1 MRQVI
6 TVKLNSKLALSWQSY
21 NWTAFDCK
29 SGPAEK
35 YI

>member
-1 MRQVI
+1 
-6 TVKLNSKLALSWQSY
+6 VKLNYKLAPSWQSY
-21 NWTAFDCK
+21 NWTAFACK